1 MTNHHPGNKRF
12 RDIVNKCKPDYVR
25 TDRGKKATF
34 AMQILQEIQS
44 HSGRFLQR
52 NPPLNN
58 HWYDIGK
65 VRSIAKICQALREA
79 APALRGVPKRDRL
92 KRTLPQQTSVLRV
105 HYPHAE
111 QQPPPIQLGKY
122 QHNANTIEPSQPQP
136 ALSTCVPLP
145 RPTPSYFQGNLQ
157 EESKKAL
164 PDFMLLANFPNI
176 PGQCT
181 MCGLARPP
189 KKPKPSGPNI
199 PSIPAQNKGV
209 CTSCDVKVWI
219 IMNDGNSGMK
229 NAKNTQIKWCKG
241 CKNFRPWASFGVK
254 GRATKCTSC
263 RELQAERYK
272 ELKQKQKEPVGKET

>member
-1 MTNHHPGNKRF
+1 MTNHHPGNIRF
-12 RDIVNKCKPDYVR
+12 RDIVNKYKPDYVR

-52 NPPLNN
+52 NPRPNN

-65 VRSIAKICQALREA
+65 VRAIAKICQALREA
-79 APALRGVPKRDRL
+79 VPALRGVPKHDRL
-92 KRTLPQQTSVLRV
+92 KRTLPQQTSVS
-105 HYPHAE
+105 HYPQAE
-111 QQPPPIQLGKY
+111 QQPPPIQLEKY
-122 QHNANTIEPSQPQP
+122 QRNANTIEPSQPQS

-145 RPTPSYFQGNLQ
+145 RPTPSCFQGNIE

-164 PDFMLLANFPNI
+164 PDFTLLANFPNI

-189 KKPKPSGPNI
+189 KNRKPSGPSL

-219 IMNDGNSGMK
+219 IMDDGNSGMK
-229 NAKNTQIKWCKG
+229 NAKNSQIKWCKG
-241 CKNFRPWASFGVK
+241 CKNFRPWANFGVK

-272 ELKQKQKEPVGKET
+272 DLKQKQKGQVGKET